1 MKKKTL
7 KPIDIL
13 IYPLRVLYGLLNGV
27 WFVLL
32 AVLGCIL
39 FPLSPIIDFF
49 AYICSGKY
57 SPFDRFNK
65 VMEYLFNLTE
75 KIDPDRL
82 L

>member
-1 MKKKTL
+1 MNKKKL
-7 KPIDIL
+7 KPKDIL
-13 IYPLRVLYGLLNGV
+13 IFPLRFLYGLLNGV
-27 WFVLL
+27 WFTLL
-32 AVLGCIL
+32 ALLSCIL

-65 VMEYLFNLTE
+65 IMEYLFNLTE

>member
-1 MKKKTL
+1 MNKKKL
-7 KPIDIL
+7 KPKDIL
-13 IYPLRVLYGLLNGV
+13 IFPLRFLYGLLNGV

-32 AVLGCIL
+32 TVLGCIL

-49 AYICSGKY
+49 VYICSGDY
-57 SPFDRFNK
+57 SPFDRFDK
-65 VMEYLFNLTE
+65 IMEYLFKIKK